1 MPLEWGVWCC
11 GSAFVER
18 RREQPDF
25 KGLLRRRRGDEDM
38 ENFENVFQ
46 SSSVVNNRSPL
57 DRAPIR
63 KEEFI

>member
-1 MPLEWGVWCC
+1 M
-11 GSAFVER
+11 ER

-25 KGLLRRRRGDEDM
+25 KGLLRRRRADEDM

-46 SSSVVNNRSPL
+46 SSSAVNNRSPL